1 MSSWIRRAVSVT
13 AVAAASA
20 GSLIAFAP
28 PTAAATVACSALTS
42 PVYKTINP
50 TLGDQLLTISATEA
64 RSSASAHGFTT
75 NHGVLGYASKAP
87 AAGLVPV
94 TRMFNPK
101 AVDFLW
107 VTSAKEI
114 AAAKLY
120 GYQTQN
126 VNFYAA
132 KTKTACTVAVHKFAK
147 GDHRRNAVT
156 AADRRALTSAGWKD
170 VGVAFYLKS
179 ATAAPASPTPA
190 PTPAKPAPTPTPT
203 PAPVTAPPTG
213 GYGVPAGT
221 KLTVVNGDMTITK
234 AGTVVS
240 NVDLRGHLLIQADN
254 VTVKNSVIRGGA
266 AATKPKALI
275 QAWWQARNLQV
286 VNTTLKAANRS
297 LLIDGISGSN
307 YTADRLDVSG
317 IVDAAKVIGPN
328 VTIRNSWFHD
338 AIHSSNDP
346 NQPDRQTHDDGIQ
359 LEGGSNVVI
368 ENNKIGGFHNAALQV
383 TQNYSATHNVTVRN
397 NQLSGGGCQINVT
410 QKGRGGAGKAIYAFS
425 ITGNGFGTGLFG
437 STCPM
442 RLPKT
447 STFTVSGN
455 YWLTNRLAA
464 FALRF

>member
-1 MSSWIRRAVSVT
+1 MSSWIRRAVSLT

-20 GSLIAFAP
+20 GSLIALAP
-28 PTAAATVACSALTS
+28 PTEAATVACSALTS
-42 PVYKTINP
+42 PVYKTVNP
-50 TLGDQLLTISATEA
+50 VLGDQLLTISQAESRA
-64 RSSASAHGFTT
+64 SASAHGFTT
-75 NHGVLGYASKAP
+75 NNGVLGYASKT
-87 AAGLVPV
+87 AATGLVPV
-94 TRMFNPK
+94 TRMYNPK

-132 KTKTACTVAVHKFAK
+132 NTKTSCTVAVHKFAK

-156 AADRRALTSAGWKD
+156 AADRKALASAGWKD
-170 VGVAFYLKS
+170 VGVAFYLGS
-179 ATAAPASPTPA
+179 AAAAAPAPTTT
-190 PTPAKPAPTPTPT
+190 PTPAKPVTTPTPT
-203 PAPVTAPPTG
+203 PAPVVTVTT
-213 GYGVPAGT
+213 GYGVPTGT
-221 KLTVVNGDMTITK
+221 KLTVVNGNMTVTK
-234 AGTVVS
+234 AGTVIDGI
-240 NVDLRGHLLIQADN
+240 DLRGNLLVQADN

-266 AATKPKALI
+266 AATKPTALI
-275 QAWWQARNLQV
+275 QAWWQAKNLQV
-286 VNTTLKAANRS
+286 VNSTLKATNRS

-307 YTADRLDVSG
+307 YTADHLDVSG
-317 IVDAAKVIGPN
+317 VVDAAKVIGPN

-346 NQPDRQTHDDGIQ
+346 NQPDGQTHDDGIQ
-359 LEGGSNVVI
+359 LEGGWNVLI

-437 STCPM
+437 ATCPM
-442 RLPKT
+442 RLP
-447 STFTVSGN
+447 SSSSFTVSGN
-455 YWLTNRLAA
+455 YWLVSRLAA
-464 FALRF
+464 LANRF

>member
-20 GSLIAFAP
+20 GSLIALAP
-28 PTAAATVACSALTS
+28 PAEAATVACSALTS
-42 PVYKTINP
+42 PVYKTVNP
-50 TLGDQLLTISATEA
+50 TLGDQLLTISQAESRT
-64 RSSASAHGFTT
+64 SASAHGFTT
-75 NHGVLGYASKAP
+75 NNGVLGYAAKSA

-94 TRMFNPK
+94 TRMYNPK

-107 VTSAKEI
+107 VTSATEI
-114 AAAKLY
+114 AAARLY
-120 GYQTQN
+120 GYQAQK

-132 KTKTACTVAVHKFAK
+132 KTKTSCTVAVHKFAK

-156 AADRRALTSAGWKD
+156 ATDRNALASAGWKD
-170 VGVAFYLKS
+170 MGVAFYLGS
-179 ATAAPASPTPA
+179 AAATAPVTT
-190 PTPAKPAPTPTPT
+190 PTPAKPVTSPPPT
-203 PAPVTAPPTG
+203 PAPVITVTT
-213 GYGVPAGT
+213 GYGVPTGT
-221 KLTVVNGDMTITK
+221 KLTVVNGSMTVTQ
-234 AGTVVS
+234 AGTVIDGI
-240 NVDLRGHLLIQADN
+240 DLRGNLLVQADN

-266 AATKPKALI
+266 AATKPTALI
-275 QAWWQARNLQV
+275 QAWWQAKNLRV
-286 VNTTLKAANRS
+286 VNSTLKATNRS

-307 YTADRLDVSG
+307 YTADHLDISG

-359 LEGGSNVVI
+359 LEGGWNVLI
-368 ENNKIGGFHNAALQV
+368 ENNKIAGFHNATLQV
-383 TQNYSATHNVTVRN
+383 TQNYSATHNVTLRN
-397 NQLSGGGCQINVT
+397 NQLSGGGCQVNVT

-455 YWLTNRLAA
+455 YWLANRLAA
-464 FALRF
+464 LALRF